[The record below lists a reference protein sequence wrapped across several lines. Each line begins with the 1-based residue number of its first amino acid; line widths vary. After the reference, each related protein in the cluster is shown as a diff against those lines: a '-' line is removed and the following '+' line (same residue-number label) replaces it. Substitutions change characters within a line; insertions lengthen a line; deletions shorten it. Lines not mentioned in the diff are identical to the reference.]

1 MAEKDGDPEV
11 DLDLD
16 PPEEGDEQEQ
26 QDTQVD
32 EQDDEPEGEEVDA
45 SQQQE
50 GDRQEQRQQQQSRGE
65 RRHQALANEVRQ
77 RDQQIADLNR
87 RLDQLLTTQPRQ
99 QQGETPEARAQRRAL
114 LTAEERI
121 TEDLREAEVKHS
133 RDMQTLQFTIT
144 DGNDKAAFS
153 AKATVD
159 PLFRKWEPKVE
170 AELTTLRNQG
180 MTAPREKIMYYL
192 IGKAAVEGRQG
203 TRETQRANGARR
215 IARQTTRPG
224 NSGSDVAP
232 QRRQGSSLERRLENE
247 AL

>member
-11 DLDLD
+11 DLDIE
-16 PPEEGDEQEQ
+16 PPEEGDDTEQ
-26 QDTQVD
+26 QDLQVE

-45 SQQQE
+45 SQQQD
-50 GDRQEQRQQQQSRGE
+50 GDRQEQRAQQPSRGDRRFQTLSNDLRAE
-65 RRHQALANEVRQ
+65 RERTAELKG
-77 RDQQIADLNR
+77 
-87 RLDQLLTTQPRQ
+87 RLDQLLATQPRP

-121 TEDLREAEVKHS
+121 NEDLLEARQIHA
-133 RDMQTLQFTIT
+133 RDMQQLQFTIT
-144 DGNDKAAFS
+144 DGNDRAAYS

-159 PLFRKWEPKVE
+159 PLFKKWEPKVE
-170 AELTTLRNQG
+170 AELATLRSQG

-203 TRETQRANGARR
+203 TRETQRANGQRR

-224 NSGSDVAP
+224 NSGSDVAA

>member
-1 MAEKDGDPEV
+1 MAEKDGEPEV

-16 PPEEGDEQEQ
+16 PPEDGDDTEQ
-26 QDTQVD
+26 QDLQVE

-45 SQQQE
+45 SQPQE
-50 GDRQEQRQQQQSRGE
+50 GDRQEQRQQPSRGE
-65 RRHQALANEVRQ
+65 RRFQTLSN
-77 RDQQIADLNR
+77 DLQESR
-87 RLDQLLTTQPRQ
+87 RREAELKARLDAMLATQPRQ
-99 QQGETPEARAQRRAL
+99 TQGETPEARAQRRAL

-133 RDMQTLQFTIT
+133 RDMQSIQFAVA

-170 AELTTLRNQG
+170 AELVTLRNQG

-203 TRETQRANGARR
+203 TRETQRAQGARR
-215 IARQTTRPG
+215 IQRQTTR
-224 NSGSDVAP
+224 SGDSRSDVAP
-232 QRRQGSSLERRLENE
+232 QRRQSSSLERRLENE